1 MGRFESKAAA
11 GLSSTQ
17 SNKCVIGLDR
27 DGTINTDIGEYITN
41 INQFH
46 FISGSLEAIHLLR
59 NQGHQIVILTNQAG
73 ITKGIQTTQ
82 QVDAVH
88 QYMLAKFGEAG
99 IRSIDGLYYSTSNL
113 KDDEYAKPNTGMFK
127 RAQKE
132 IGVNWPSGYYVGDK
146 ITDLKA
152 AQKIGTTP
160 VLVLTGHGTE
170 TLKKLNTFAN
180 KDLKKQTLIF
190 NNLLAFAQQ
199 VNYSGTV

>member
-11 GLSSTQ
+11 GLGSTQ

-88 QYMLAKFGEAG
+88 QYMLNKFGEAG

-132 IGVNWPSGYYVGDK
+132 IGVNWPLGYYVGDK

-152 AQKIGTTP
+152 AQKIGTKP

-170 TLKKLNTFAN
+170 TLQKLQSFAN
-180 KDLKKQTLIF
+180 RNLKKRTLIF
-190 NNLLAFAQQ
+190 ENLLAFSLYIDQL
-199 VNYSGTV
+199 GTV